1 MRRVKL
7 QEPVKHGLE
16 QRFGDLTFWQGGS
29 NKILGAYISQPKA
42 KLEEGVPM
50 LDALISASAQECGS
64 GRTRQVLGV
73 RSAALRK
80 ENLSTFATMSR

>member
-29 NKILGAYISQPKA
+29 NKILGAYISQSKT
-42 KLEEGVPM
+42 KVEEGVPM
-50 LDALISASAQECGS
+50 KDALITVLAQECGS
-64 GRTRQVLGV
+64 DRTRQVLGV

-80 ENLSTFATMSR
+80 ENLSTFTTR